1 MGQKSG
7 DGFSNSKAMA
17 NAPSCDLRTPT
28 TRQGTFAPP
37 AALRSQILWPFGNL
51 MLISS
56 KPPWTLTVSVNAS
69 IETSFPSS
77 SCVSRSKWIC
87 SKTRSLLRRDAVSD
101 RGLNVLQQ
109 CRGLT

>member
-1 MGQKSG
+1 
-7 DGFSNSKAMA
+7 
-17 NAPSCDLRTPT
+17 
-28 TRQGTFAPP
+28 
-37 AALRSQILWPFGNL
+37 
-51 MLISS
+51 
-56 KPPWTLTVSVNAS
+56 LTVSVNAS